1 MIDNLLTGDPVEHM
15 FMDDF
20 IGAMFMDEVVG
31 KKSTDEL
38 VDEFIDNLC
47 MDKPF
52 RDVDKPFIDKA
63 LVDEFTCKLFNE
75 CIGLS
80 TNSST
85 TCTSSSRS
93 STRRSWTTSS
103 TSRSRIGLSTTAHG
117 RSHLQEAH
125 GHIWCY
131 VSFATMSEDSFMNGV
146 MIIDDLIEEMIMQD
160 SRRFP

>member
-1 MIDNLLTGDPVEHM
+1 
-15 FMDDF
+15 
-20 IGAMFMDEVVG
+20 MDE
-31 KKSTDEL
+31 SA
-38 VDEFIDNLC
+38 DEFIDET
-47 MDKPF
+47 F
-52 RDVDKPFIDKA
+52 VDKPFIDKA
-63 LVDEFTCKLFNE
+63 LVDEFTYKLINE
-75 CIGLS
+75 FIGLS

-103 TSRSRIGLSTTAHG
+103 TSRSRIGSSTNAHG
-117 RSHLQEAH
+117 RSHVQEAH

-131 VSFATMSEDSFMNGV
+131 VSFATMSEDSFMNVV

>member
-1 MIDNLLTGDPVEHM
+1 
-15 FMDDF
+15 
-20 IGAMFMDEVVG
+20 MDE
-31 KKSTDEL
+31 SI
-38 VDEFIDNLC
+38 DEFID
-47 MDKPF
+47 KTF
-52 RDVDKPFIDKA
+52 VGKPFIDKA
-63 LVDEFTCKLFNE
+63 LMNDFTYKLIHEFIC
-75 CIGLS
+75 LS
-80 TNSST
+80 TDSST

-146 MIIDDLIEEMIMQD
+146 MLIDDPIEEMIMQD